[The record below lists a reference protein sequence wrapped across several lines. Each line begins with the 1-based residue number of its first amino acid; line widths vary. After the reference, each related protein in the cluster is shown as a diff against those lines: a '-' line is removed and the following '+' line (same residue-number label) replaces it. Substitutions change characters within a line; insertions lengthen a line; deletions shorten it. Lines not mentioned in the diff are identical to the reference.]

1 MSRFCAI
8 CVSTEKYYK
17 CTVTENTGIDSGNGS
32 GKQQKRTHKPR
43 DAYWNNSGVTNNHG
57 EREITPKND
66 SFRVSHKH
74 PMAKSARFPR
84 VFRVFRALF
93 RNRGKRGKRAENAE
107 NARKTRGFCHSAFP
121 RFFPRVSAFSAIT
134 PNSATRGKSPSLLQL
149 CRGNGLA

>member
-57 EREITPKND
+57 ECEITPKND

-74 PMAKSARFPR
+74 PMAK
-84 VFRVFRALF
+84 
-93 RNRGKRGKRAENAE
+93 
-107 NARKTRGFCHSAFP
+107 SAFP

-134 PNSATRGKSPSLLQL
+134 PNSATRGKSRSLAVEMRAEAGGYIFSSFDYLTYHIHSYCIATSSSRS
-149 CRGNGLA
+149 CRM

>member
-1 MSRFCAI
+1 MH
-8 CVSTEKYYK
+8 
-17 CTVTENTGIDSGNGS
+17 VTENTGIDSGNGS

-57 EREITPKND
+57 ECEITPKND

-93 RNRGKRGKRAENAE
+93 RNRGKRGKWHFSVLLRVLIP
-107 NARKTRGFCHSAFP
+107 TFLFLSAGTWACGDFK
-121 RFFPRVSAFSAIT
+121 I
-134 PNSATRGKSPSLLQL
+134 
-149 CRGNGLA
+149 